1 MGQPFSTVKHIPVT
15 QYGNT
20 EIMPFLF
27 YEKGIAGTPDF
38 CRDAL
43 AWANASKLSYSSS
56 KISASVNA
64 LSRFANFLYAIGADD
79 SVSADQLEVLV
90 FSFLSVRLSGTIDES
105 GKCHLGGLCW
115 IPVRICTVRQDF
127 DALIRYFQ
135 FCEVN
140 FGYIALARKFSIRR
154 EKNQFEKLR
163 RIEKQKERDF
173 LVHLN
178 AAREYWKEL
187 AGDLNSILPPIGR
200 MLNASS
206 FRVRPFPPTDEI
218 VEIIRGT
225 DNPVYRAIW
234 LVAAF
239 GGLRISEI
247 LNTWSV
253 DLLPYTYRS
262 YFFPDSSVN
271 DNHEILYLRAHP
283 ELSTYC
289 GKISD
294 ETQNRRQFLHNEYG
308 LQPRCSLHATEPLY
322 AGWKGTQVSG
332 ARECHQVYWVDPT
345 AAQEFEKC
353 YFQIQIFLKD
363 LKIYKKHPYLYVN
376 WGRQAGQFI
385 GQPVK
390 IKAAENAFRRA
401 CQRVGVTPNKF
412 GRNLHGL
419 RHHYKWYAENQLGI
433 SSQHLQVMMG
443 HASIESQN
451 VYGKDAHE
459 LNQNF
464 SRITAQRNRQV
475 WEV

>member
-15 QYGNT
+15 QYGVT
-20 EIMPFLF
+20 EVMPFLF
-27 YEKGIAGTPDF
+27 HEKAILGEASF
-38 CRDAL
+38 CREAL

-56 KISASVNA
+56 KISASINA
-64 LSRFANFLYAIGADD
+64 LSRFANFLHAVRTEEAVL
-79 SVSADQLEVLV
+79 SDQLDTLV
-90 FSFLSVRLSGTIDES
+90 FAFLSTRLSGSIDEH

-115 IPVRICTVRQDF
+115 KPAKIGTVRQDF
-127 DALIRYFQ
+127 DALLRYFQ

-140 FGYIALARKFSIRR
+140 FGYIALARKFSIHR
-154 EKNQFEKLR
+154 EKNPVENLR
-163 RIEKQKERDF
+163 RMEKKKERDF

-187 AGDLNSILPPIGR
+187 AGDLNSIPPPIGR
-200 MLNASS
+200 IANASS
-206 FRVRPFPPTDEI
+206 YRVRPFPPTDEI

-247 LNTWSV
+247 LNTWSDDV
-253 DLLPYTYRS
+253 LPYTYRS
-262 YFFPDSSVN
+262 YFFPETSVN
-271 DNHEILYLRAHP
+271 ENHEILYLRAHP

-294 ETQNRRQFLHNEYG
+294 ETQNRRQFLHNQYG
-308 LQPRCSLHATEPLY
+308 LQPRCSLHSTEPLY

-345 AAQEFEKC
+345 AAKEFEKC
-353 YFQIQIFLKD
+353 YFQIQAFLKD
-363 LKIYKKHPYLYVN
+363 LKTYRRHPYLYVN
-376 WGRQAGQFI
+376 WGKKVCQFI

-419 RHHYKWYAENQLGI
+419 RHHYKWYAEKQLGI
-433 SSQHLQVMMG
+433 SPQYLQIMMG

-451 VYGKDAHE
+451 TYGRDARD
-459 LNQNF
+459 LNQKL